1 VDIRTPL
8 HRHHAFGTRALEA
21 TPERFCAW
29 ILPTAAKPSVRLLYY
44 YTLYCSSRL
53 CSGIPLTWAWTGIV
67 MVANNQGAAASPT
80 HSSVEY
86 LSRLTNTVYLTVLIS
101 TSTMIGSLLQGS
113 TLQKRKEGLSEKIR
127 CRRFLLQTRLN
138 VDLMDCID
146 KP

>member
-1 VDIRTPL
+1 
-8 HRHHAFGTRALEA
+8 
-21 TPERFCAW
+21 
-29 ILPTAAKPSVRLLYY
+29 
-44 YTLYCSSRL
+44 
-53 CSGIPLTWAWTGIV
+53 
-67 MVANNQGAAASPT
+67 MVANTQGAAASST

>member
-1 VDIRTPL
+1 
-8 HRHHAFGTRALEA
+8 
-21 TPERFCAW
+21 
-29 ILPTAAKPSVRLLYY
+29 
-44 YTLYCSSRL
+44 
-53 CSGIPLTWAWTGIV
+53 

-80 HSSVEY
+80 HSSLEY

-101 TSTMIGSLLQGS
+101 TSTIDSLLQGS
-113 TLQKRKEGLSEKIR
+113 TLQKRKEGLSEEIR